1 MQKVV
6 DYIKGILGDTDGLPS
21 SKRIVSVIFAVLI
34 GGAFVANLGWDLTID
49 DNVLD
54 AVMLITIA
62 GLGLPVLR
70 SLPTRHQI
78 KSNQTSNGTGSRQS
92 IRFSG

>member
-6 DYIKGILGDTDGLPS
+6 NYIKGILGDIDGLPS
-21 SKRIVSVIFAVLI
+21 SKRVISVIFAMLI
-34 GGAFVANLGWDLTID
+34 GCAFVANLGWDLTID

-62 GLGLPVLR
+62 GLGLTGVEKFANKV
-70 SLPTRHQI
+70 SDKT
-78 KSNQTSNGTGSRQS
+78 KSDM
-92 IRFSG
+92 

>member
-21 SKRIVSVIFAVLI
+21 SKRIISVLFALLI
-34 GGAFVANLGWDLTID
+34 GIAFVANLGWDLTVA

-54 AVMLITIA
+54 AVMFVVIA
-62 GLGLPVLR
+62 GLGLTGVEKFANKA
-70 SLPTRHQI
+70 TNKI
-78 KSNQTSNGTGSRQS
+78 KED
-92 IRFSG
+92 

>member
-21 SKRIVSVIFAVLI
+21 SKRIISVIFAVLI
-34 GGAFVANLGWDLTID
+34 GGAFVANLVWDLTID

-62 GLGLPVLR
+62 GLGLTGIEKFANKASDKV
-70 SLPTRHQI
+70 
-78 KSNQTSNGTGSRQS
+78 KSDK
-92 IRFSG
+92 

>member
-62 GLGLPVLR
+62 GLGLTGIEKFANKA
-70 SLPTRHQI
+70 SDKI
-78 KSNQTSNGTGSRQS
+78 KSNK
-92 IRFSG
+92 